1 MFGTILVPFDNLL
14 HLQETL
20 CQALELAENLAAEV
34 VLLRVNVPEADPSH
48 CLVNESLYSEL
59 KALQAQ
65 CASLPVPVRIEAV
78 AGQANEAIVRYA
90 AEHGINLIFSPE
102 IARLV
107 KENAAVRKTPALAT
121 PEASGA
127 ASGNRLAGLTGK
139 AFTRPAQG
147 MAAAR

>member
-1 MFGTILVPFDNLL
+1 MFGRILVPFDNLL

-20 CQALELAENLAAEV
+20 CQALELAENLSAEV

-65 CASLPVPVRIEAV
+65 SASLPVPVRIEAV

-107 KENAAVRKTPALAT
+107 NENATARKTPALAT
-121 PEASGA
+121 QEASGA
-127 ASGNRLAGLTGK
+127 ASRNRVAGLTGK
-139 AFTRPAQG
+139 GFTRPAQG

>member
-1 MFGTILVPFDNLL
+1 MFGRILVPFDNLL

-65 CASLPVPVRIEAV
+65 SASLSVSVRIEAV
-78 AGQANEAIVRYA
+78 AGPANEAIVRYA
-90 AEHGINLIFSPE
+90 AEHGISLIFSPE

-107 KENAAVRKTPALAT
+107 NENAAARKAPVLAAQ
-121 PEASGA
+121 EASDPPL
-127 ASGNRLAGLTGK
+127 GNGIPSLTGK
-139 AFTRPAQG
+139 AFSRPAQG
-147 MAAAR
+147 MAAAS